1 MKNVAQNLR
10 RRLQTIFITEP
21 GSGPGRDRTSTVRS
35 STELRSPSGKSGGYV
50 PAVVFC
56 LSAIY
61 LLLRVPTPAFLLS
74 SNDQGYQM
82 ALATAVAAGD
92 LPGFDFVTQYGPF
105 VAFTSYLGLVLTGN
119 ATGEMLICA
128 FGYSAAIAIVVSIV
142 WKETGHVTAIVAFA
156 AQLLLFSRYYKWYY
170 WLFPLLGLVA
180 SRRYWNVSR
189 QRGNEAALI
198 MIGIWGQIVGIS
210 ALFRYDL
217 GLEGAVVGGAAI
229 IVADLSPHRTARM
242 SAVVVRVTLFLLASA
257 ILPTLYLT
265 LIGVLRD
272 AAQLWIFVRSMYSG
286 AVDTVEFYGI
296 PPFQID
302 LVHPR
307 LQNLVLT
314 VLQFIVPAVY
324 ATGMLMPLGRLLRDP
339 PTFSAREYTLFCA
352 AVTGLGIF
360 PQAVHRGDIHHLLQ
374 VIPPFI
380 ITLGILC
387 RDIFWNEHLYSR
399 KAQVAG
405 AAIAGLLLAALAIV
419 LPGAAFDLGPLVRNP
434 IRTWQTLA
442 GLPGSLESNPV
453 ADMAL
458 AIRRLTPPRSTVFL
472 VMAPSDMPL
481 LYFANRH
488 QPGLFP
494 TYEPGMFSGR
504 FWLERNQAIL
514 QRSPPDYL
522 VVPTVGSNDVPAPFI
537 PDLVDSWLRH
547 YRLVLYANE
556 RYRLLAV
563 SP

>member
-1 MKNVAQNLR
+1 VPVASPNYAPHQEKN
-10 RRLQTIFITEP
+10 
-21 GSGPGRDRTSTVRS
+21 D
-35 STELRSPSGKSGGYV
+35 GYV

-61 LLLRVPTPAFLLS
+61 LVLRVPTPVFLLS

-82 ALATAVAAGD
+82 ALAAAVAAGD

-105 VAFTSYLGLVLTGN
+105 VAFTSYLGLVVAGN
-119 ATGEMLICA
+119 VTGEMLICA
-128 FGYSAAIAIVVSIV
+128 FGYSAAIAIIVSIV
-142 WKETGHVTAIVAFA
+142 RRETGRVTAIVAFA
-156 AQLLLFSRYYKWYY
+156 AQLLLFPRYYKWYY

-198 MIGIWGQIVGIS
+198 MIAIWGQIVGTS

-217 GLEGAVVGGAAI
+217 GLEGAVIGSVAI
-229 IVADLSPHRTARM
+229 IVADLSRHRTARM
-242 SAVVVRVTLFLLASA
+242 SAVFVRVSLFLLASA
-257 ILPTLYLT
+257 ILPTLYLM

-272 AAQLWIFVRSMYSG
+272 AAQVWIFIRSMYSG

-302 LVHPR
+302 LVHPHV
-307 LQNLVLT
+307 QNLALT

-324 ATGMLMPLGRLLRDP
+324 ATGMLMALRVFLRDP
-339 PTFSAREYTLFCA
+339 PTLCAREYTLFCA
-352 AVTGLGIF
+352 AITGLGIF

-380 ITLGILC
+380 IVLGILYHE
-387 RDIFWNEHLYSR
+387 IFWKEQLYSR
-399 KAQVAG
+399 KAKVAG
-405 AAIAGLLLAALAIV
+405 AATAGLLLAALAMV
-419 LPGAAFDLGPLVRNP
+419 QPGAAFDLGPLVRNP

-458 AIRRLTPPRSTVFL
+458 AIRRITPPRSSVFL

-481 LYFANRH
+481 LYFADRH

-522 VVPTVGSNDVPAPFI
+522 VVPTAVIGSNDVPAPFI